1 MRSIPC
7 PEPSILTPIWAAMA
21 CLLLGLFAPVGAHQ
35 ARAQQDPQSSTFFQ
49 TPLPFNPAFAGL
61 EQRLN
66 ARSVSRL
73 QWVGWGGA
81 PQTQMITIDTPVF
94 FEFGGAGLTL
104 VQDNIGARTQ
114 TWGACCADRG

>member
-7 PEPSILTPIWAAMA
+7 PEPSILTPMWAAMA

-61 EQRLN
+61 EQRLKRTFGEPL
-66 ARSVSRL
+66 A
-73 QWVGWGGA
+73 VGWLGRRA
-81 PQTQMITIDTPVF
+81 SDPNDHH
-94 FEFGGAGLTL
+94 
-104 VQDNIGARTQ
+104 
-114 TWGACCADRG
+114 